1 MKTVLTTTLLISAL
15 TATAP
20 AIAGE
25 NNWQGKKAKSNSEQ
39 HQKHYSNHYER
50 DYKKGYTNKFK
61 HGRKNKHAH
70 RDVIRLDIPVAIRGD
85 ERVHLRRLVNRHSN
99 LNLNNYRLKK
109 VVVNNYARR
118 SAAAKLIVGDRA
130 SGVQVLQR
138 GRNHIAAPRRGD
150 GRWVLGVRDARIDNI
165 RVVLEPKPY
174 VASRPGKYQQPWF
187 SDRRNWN
194 DTWTRN
200 QRGWR

>member
-25 NNWQGKKAKSNSEQ
+25 NNWQGKKAKAHSEQ
-39 HQKHYSNHYER
+39 HEKHYYNQYER

-61 HGRKNKHAH
+61 HGRENKHAH

-85 ERVHLRRLVNRHSN
+85 DRVHLRRLVNRHSN

-118 SAAAKLIVGDRA
+118 SAAAKLIVGDRV
-130 SGVQVLQR
+130 SSVQWLQR
-138 GRNHIAAPRRGD
+138 GRNHIAAPRRSD
-150 GRWVLGVRDARIDNI
+150 GRWVLGVKDARIDNI
-165 RVVLEPKPY
+165 RVVLEPKLY
-174 VASRPGKYQQPWF
+174 MASRPGKYQQPWF
-187 SDRRNWN
+187 SNRRNWN
-194 DTWTRN
+194 DIWTHN
-200 QRGWR
+200 QRG